1 MLMTKNTTSKQ
12 KSIAIGMQGGGSHGA
27 FTWGV
32 LDYLLE
38 DGRINIEG
46 ASGTS
51 AGGMNCLAL
60 AQGMA
65 EGGNNGARKNLHR
78 YWKLLSEKSKKAG
91 LGPTPLDNFVGGH

>member
-1 MLMTKNTTSKQ
+1 MTKTTIPPKKTVS
-12 KSIAIGMQGGGSHGA
+12 IGMQGGGSHGA

-46 ASGTS
+46 VIGTS

-65 EGGNNGARKNLHR
+65 EGL
-78 YWKLLSEKSKKAG
+78 
-91 LGPTPLDNFVGGH
+91 PLIHI